1 MTAQESRTTVI
12 ALAIIGSVLPQY
24 GSEFDS
30 CKATQ
35 QGRSTRFAQHNLVTT
50 LLDEH
55 LLTRCDVQSVPNLLR
70 DHHLAFGADGIAHE
84 PQNIS
89 HTREY
94 DSPRQLRPSIAPTCG

>member
-1 MTAQESRTTVI
+1 
-12 ALAIIGSVLPQY
+12 
-24 GSEFDS
+24 
-30 CKATQ
+30 
-35 QGRSTRFAQHNLVTT
+35 
-50 LLDEH
+50 
-55 LLTRCDVQSVPNLLR
+55 VQSVPNLLR